1 MAPARC
7 RSCRRKWIIFV
18 FLMGSSSLFSQGA
31 PANPQSPVQV
41 PPAAG
46 SAAPQ
51 ENPVPCTP
59 LAETGI
65 PIRSTI
71 EARVVGLLESNRLKP
86 GKKLWVNSVFEMSFP
101 ECHMVAGAAVYGR
114 VTASSSSKDPN
125 ASELAIAFDAADC
138 LKREH
143 QPLRLVVVG
152 MIAAPD
158 DGSRGHNAA
167 PTELQGGSRQISDTA
182 ASTNGYDANLSAA
195 LPTWV
200 QPGYMA
206 GFRNLRLDPQGGPQ
220 CSSRL
225 VSTDRSIALPVGTV
239 FLLAPLGDTH

>member
-1 MAPARC
+1 MARAHRLPCWRT
-7 RSCRRKWIIFV
+7 WIIIA
-18 FLMGSSSLFSQGA
+18 FLIGSASLFAQA
-31 PANPQSPVQV
+31 PPANPQTPAQV
-41 PPAAG
+41 PPAAANT
-46 SAAPQ
+46 AAP

-59 LAETGI
+59 LAENGI

-71 EARVVGLLESNRLKP
+71 EARVVGLLESTHLKP
-86 GKKLWVNSVFEMSFP
+86 GKKLWVNSVFEMDFP
-101 ECHMVAGAAVYGR
+101 ECHMTAGAPVYGR
-114 VTASSSSKDPN
+114 VTASSSSKNPN
-125 ASELAIAFDAADC
+125 ASELALAFEAADC
-138 LKREH
+138 LKHEH
-143 QPLRLVVVG
+143 QPLKLVLVG

-158 DGSRGHNAA
+158 DNSRGHNAA

-182 ASTNGYDANLSAA
+182 ASTNGYDANLNAA

-225 VSTDRSIALPVGTV
+225 VSTERNISLPPGTV
-239 FLLAPLGDTH
+239 LLIATLGDTH

>member
-1 MAPARC
+1 MGPRYDVF
-7 RSCRRKWIIFV
+7 RRREWIALILLIF
-18 FLMGSSSLFSQGA
+18 SSSLFGQAAAPSQPTSA
-31 PANPQSPVQV
+31 QV
-41 PPAAG
+41 PTAPGGAAV
-46 SAAPQ
+46 Q

-59 LAETGI
+59 LAENGI

-71 EARVVGLLESNRLKP
+71 EARVAGLMESNHLKP
-86 GKKLWVNSVFEMSFP
+86 GKKLWVNSVFEMNFP
-101 ECHMVAGAAVYGR
+101 ECRIAAGSPVYGT
-114 VTASSSSKDPN
+114 VTAASSSKNPN
-125 ASELAIAFDAADC
+125 ASELALAFDAVDC
-138 LKREH
+138 LKHEH
-143 QPLRLVVVG
+143 QLMKLVVVG

-158 DGSRGHNAA
+158 DQTRGHNAA
-167 PTELQGGSRQISDTA
+167 PTELTGGSRQISETA

-195 LPTWV
+195 LPPYV

-225 VSTDRSIALPVGTV
+225 VSTERSIVLPPGTV